1 MSSKRF
7 QAESFTPTKW
17 TTAEQKAA
25 FANQLMAFI
34 AADFSESKFTK
45 AFYNRL
51 GQCFGMIAHYN
62 VDGFFSTFFTDTP
75 GKLRFLRC
83 LVEWPCYGS
92 SDFTFSDVERATSA
106 AIRSTNYVETYA
118 ARLAREIETRER
130 QTLAALQEKYRG
142 GPTVTPAPC
151 VAPAASEPVFVAT
164 RLPPHPAVSS
174 GNDVQISLFG

>member
-51 GQCFGMIAHYN
+51 GQCFGMIAHY
-62 VDGFFSTFFTDTP
+62 
-75 GKLRFLRC
+75 
-83 LVEWPCYGS
+83 VEC
-92 SDFTFSDVERATSA
+92 V
-106 AIRSTNYVETYA
+106 IMRSTNVNA
-118 ARLAREIETRER
+118 AWIQR
-130 QTLAALQEKYRG
+130 
-142 GPTVTPAPC
+142 
-151 VAPAASEPVFVAT
+151 
-164 RLPPHPAVSS
+164 
-174 GNDVQISLFG
+174 